1 MALRRGQQQQ
11 QQPPRSTGPVRTP
24 YDGVR
29 GKEREG
35 GGARFHCCIP
45 VSYGGK
51 GSGAIRG
58 KLALRPLR
66 GRVADRSSGAAC
78 RCAAPRRTPPPPPPS
93 DHRRRFVPETARE
106 ARRGGGGV
114 RLPLPGPAP
123 PRPPPLP
130 RAVRSGGNPARLR
143 SCSQTLE
150 EHLERLARSVSP
162 SDTNAAAAAAST
174 AAGEMGE
181 QKVCHSTTPCGWAVY
196 VPFTRR
202 VDYFMKNTCECP
214 KDRECLR
221 TDDDLSVSAY
231 VYRCRAADKQDKQSE
246 S

>member
-1 MALRRGQQQQ
+1 MCTKCSSSSSECFIPAMDKLLVALA
-11 QQPPRSTGPVRTP
+11 V
-24 YDGVR
+24 
-29 GKEREG
+29 
-35 GGARFHCCIP
+35 
-45 VSYGGK
+45 
-51 GSGAIRG
+51 
-58 KLALRPLR
+58 ALC
-66 GRVADRSSGAAC
+66 VAL
-78 RCAAPRRTPPPPPPS
+78 
-93 DHRRRFVPETARE
+93 V
-106 ARRGGGGV
+106 
-114 RLPLPGPAP
+114 
-123 PRPPPLP
+123 
-130 RAVRSGGNPARLR
+130 AVRDGDGASLAASLPK
-143 SCSQTLE
+143 TLE